1 MSELSAGEVGGVLA
15 GALAALAAV
24 GKGLAWLLNWNDT
37 RRQDKE
43 GRLAAWERSLVDR
56 EKAYREEIEARLDQ
70 VQEDLAAAKVLAE
83 ELTRNVSTLV
93 IAVGDLASELESHAP
108 HALSLLR
115 ARTLLETLKLTPV
128 PPGLATLARKI
139 DAANGAPQ

>member
-1 MSELSAGEVGGVLA
+1 MDNMGAGEAGGILA
-15 GALAALAAV
+15 GFVAAMAV
-24 GKGLAWLLNWNDT
+24 LGKGLAWLLNWNDT

-56 EKAYREEIEARLDQ
+56 EKAYREEIEARLDE
-70 VQEDLAAAKVLAE
+70 VQHDLAQAKGLTE

-115 ARTLLETLKLTPV
+115 ARALLETLKLTPV
-128 PPGLATLARKI
+128 PPSLATLARKI
-139 DAANGAPQ
+139 DAANGA